1 MKRTFF
7 LLGALLLILC
17 IGNAQSPKFI
27 QSNNSDV
34 MGQGISR
41 VDGGAAFPRNYAGGV
56 ALDFTGDGLKDF
68 IMPFYYSPSN
78 NFDVQFLKLFK
89 NHVFYTF
96 LLNLFL
102 PFIFYNSCSIH
113 FSFVCFE

>member
-41 VDGGAAFPRNYAGGV
+41 VDGGAAIHPAIILTY
-56 ALDFTGDGLKDF
+56 
-68 IMPFYYSPSN
+68 
-78 NFDVQFLKLFK
+78 NF
-89 NHVFYTF
+89 
-96 LLNLFL
+96 
-102 PFIFYNSCSIH
+102 
-113 FSFVCFE
+113 

>member
-41 VDGGAAFPRNYAGGV
+41 VDGGAAFPRN
-56 ALDFTGDGLKDF
+56 
-68 IMPFYYSPSN
+68 
-78 NFDVQFLKLFK
+78 
-89 NHVFYTF
+89 
-96 LLNLFL
+96 
-102 PFIFYNSCSIH
+102 
-113 FSFVCFE
+113 